1 MDWDDGLTLI
11 ASQFAGIGVD
21 RFDRADITFERLLL
35 VIIGD
40 LHPLV
45 ARRKPPAES
54 LNLVRR
60 VRVEQLLQLD
70 V

>member
-1 MDWDDGLTLI
+1 MDWDGGLTLI
-11 ASQFAGIGVD
+11 ASQFAGIDVD

-40 LHPLV
+40 PHPLV
-45 ARRKPPAES
+45 ARRKPPAEP
-54 LNLVRR
+54 LNLLRR